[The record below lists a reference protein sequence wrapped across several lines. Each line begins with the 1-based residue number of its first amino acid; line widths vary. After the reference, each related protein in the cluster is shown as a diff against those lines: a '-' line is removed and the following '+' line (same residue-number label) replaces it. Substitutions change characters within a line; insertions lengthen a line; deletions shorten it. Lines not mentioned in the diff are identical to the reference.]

1 MFLPSPPETET
12 TVRLQQQDMA
22 DRGHVMN
29 LTRLWAWRPDVFEG
43 FAALRAT
50 LMKGS
55 ALTQRDWGVLVCATA
70 ASLGDSYCALAWGR
84 TLAGAADTATA
95 VSVLQDAP
103 ENELTPRDQ
112 ALSRWARQVVK
123 DPNSSSAQDV
133 DLLRAAGLS
142 DREIF
147 EATAFIAFRLAF
159 SSVNDALG
167 VQPDWEVAAAA
178 PAEVRAAVDFGRP
191 AAPAPKTPGSA

>member
-1 MFLPSPPETET
+1 MFLPHPPETET

-29 LTRLWAWRPDVFEG
+29 LTRLWAWRPEVFEG
-43 FAALRAT
+43 FAALRAS

-55 ALTQRDWGVLVCATA
+55 TLTQRDWSVLVCATA

-95 VSVLQDAP
+95 VSVLQDSQDG
-103 ENELTPRDQ
+103 ELTPRDQ
-112 ALSRWARQVVK
+112 ALSRWARQVVR

-133 DLLRAAGLS
+133 GLLRAAGLS

-147 EATAFIAFRLAF
+147 EATTFIAFRLAF

-191 AAPAPKTPGSA
+191 AASPGA

>member
-1 MFLPSPPETET
+1 MFLPSPSETET

-55 ALTQRDWGVLVCATA
+55 TLTQRDWGVLVCATA

-191 AAPAPKTPGSA
+191 AAPPPSTPAA

>member
-1 MFLPSPPETET
+1 MFLPQPPETEA
-12 TVRLQQQDMA
+12 TVRLQQADMA

-55 ALTQRDWGVLVCATA
+55 TLTQRDWGVLVCATA
-70 ASLGDSYCALAWGR
+70 AGLGDSYCALAWGR

-95 VSVLQDAP
+95 VSVLQDSQDG
-103 ENELTPRDQ
+103 ELTERDQ

-123 DPNSSSAQDV
+123 DPNSSSARDV
-133 DLLRAAGLS
+133 GLLRAAGLS

-147 EATAFIAFRLAF
+147 EATTFIAFRLAF

-191 AAPAPKTPGSA
+191 AASAPFKPAA